1 VAGATDCKN
10 RLTLR
15 TCKDGVWTESPCGT
29 LQICSPGAPAACIAA
44 CNGLVSPSNAV
55 TMCSMP
61 FDPSAAYLDP
71 ASTYNDVPI
80 TTISV
85 TSDPVGLP
93 RSGNFG
99 ATLDSNDL
107 SGGGSG
113 DTPAPV
119 VAESSIGLAWRT
131 PAPTR
136 WFGRIFI
143 YGYFELQNFVKKFG
157 SRPSGVSLYMKSRKF
172 STSGALSPIPSF
184 ILWSSVDTDTG
195 DYAAVTELEDDTAS
209 LGPGNDWK
217 VTRRDFTKDEI
228 AALSIDDKVNRWEV
242 DFASSIGLPFATQ
255 PPENVEIAWFALVLT
270 PPL

>member
-1 VAGATDCKN
+1 
-10 RLTLR
+10 
-15 TCKDGVWTESPCGT
+15 
-29 LQICSPGAPAACIAA
+29 
-44 CNGLVSPSNAV
+44 
-55 TMCSMP
+55 MP